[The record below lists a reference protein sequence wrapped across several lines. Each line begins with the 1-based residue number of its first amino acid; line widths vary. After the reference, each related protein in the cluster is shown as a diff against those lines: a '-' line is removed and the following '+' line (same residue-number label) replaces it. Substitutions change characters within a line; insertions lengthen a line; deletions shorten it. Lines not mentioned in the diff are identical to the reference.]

1 MFPTILRQL
10 RKREKI
16 NQSALAD
23 AIGMSQATIA
33 SWEKGTRKPDADTV
47 SRLADYFGVTIDFL
61 MGREN
66 QPEQTETAQTGFP
79 HDRQDRAEGI
89 ALLGSLNQEELEKA
103 VAFMKFQI
111 SQRKE

>member
-1 MFPTILRQL
+1 MNRVKELCIQKGIEQKELAILV
-10 RKREKI
+10 
-16 NQSALAD
+16 
-23 AIGMSQATIA
+23 GVSQ
-33 SWEKGTRKPDADTV
+33 PTV
-47 SRLADYFGVTIDFL
+47 SDWFNNKKNPRGERLEKLSSVLDAP
-61 MGREN
+61 REVILGYAEIRP
-66 QPEQTETAQTGFP
+66 QETAQTGFP